1 MPQALLFLPL
11 FLSLG
16 VSAVPTV
23 SPGPVADDRAVAQAL
38 LAQLT
43 ELIPPQALTGRGVS
57 CQALRPTALPG
68 FAQLPVPAR
77 SLARAAMVLALSAAA
92 CGPQAEAEV
101 LGLSRE
107 MGPTAATALLQ
118 GLARLRG
125 PQDPPSPL
133 PLLLLSLV
141 RSGGSAPARPC
152 RAITHPTVPV
162 LRDEGVWASP
172 GSRAPAWLPPCNR
185 TRRHRREE
193 EEEEEEDVCNPP
205 GEQEAH
211 GVLEWVPGVNTFY
224 NLGTSIYYAFQGCRA
239 LASSRALE
247 FAEDLGY
254 TGLAALTAGVGG
266 PAALGV
272 QLGLMPG
279 LKAGVRA
286 LVHYFTSDGDP
297 PPAPT
302 AHSGPVLMI

>member
-16 VSAVPTV
+16 VGAVPTV
-23 SPGPVADDRAVAQAL
+23 SPGSVADDRAVARAL

-43 ELIPPQALTGRGVS
+43 ELIPPRALTGRGVS
-57 CQALRPTALPG
+57 CQALRPSALPG

-92 CGPQAEAEV
+92 CGPQAEAEI

-107 MGPTAATALLQ
+107 IGPNAATALLR

-125 PQDPPSPL
+125 PRDSLSPL

-141 RSGGSAPARPC
+141 RSGGSAPAQPC
-152 RAITHPTVPV
+152 AAITHPTAPRVGA
-162 LRDEGVWASP
+162 EGVWVSP
-172 GSRAPAWLPPCNR
+172 SSRASAWLPPCNR

-193 EEEEEEDVCNPP
+193 EDVCNPA

-211 GVLEWVPGVNTFY
+211 EVLEWVPGVSTFY

-239 LASSRALE
+239 LASTRALE

-254 TGLAALTAGVGG
+254 TGLAALTAGVSG
-266 PAALGV
+266 PVALGL
-272 QLGLMPG
+272 QLGLKPG

-302 AHSGPVLMI
+302 AHSGPVLII